1 VVKLDNEMVNG
12 HDKQLVPVTVLAVE
26 DDASQRDSL
35 AEILLGSQD
44 LEDHRI
50 ERVETASN
58 LEQALDAVATMM
70 PDLVILDDFMPARPG
85 EQSEYL
91 AEESCRKLRKLD
103 AGIPI
108 IILTGKYRQAPK
120 GEENLVKLGLAN
132 HYQRKP
138 VKNYEAFL
146 NRINYELRVR
156 ESSNY
161 ARYKFGPWIYYAD
174 SKQYE
179 YNLRSKS
186 GAMKHT
192 LDPMK
197 SKIIGCL
204 YQRRGQPISAGELMI
219 EIWGDDSRDNAH
231 KLNVHLS
238 EIRKKLRLVKEDYH
252 EPVCRDESGIRLN
265 FTCGK

>member
-1 VVKLDNEMVNG
+1 MVNG
-12 HDKQLVPVTVLAVE
+12 HDKQLVSVTVLVVE

-35 AEILLGSQD
+35 AGLLLANPELD
-44 LEDHRI
+44 DHRI
-50 ERVETASN
+50 ERIETASN
-58 LEQALDAVATMM
+58 LEQALDTVQETM
-70 PDLVILDDFMPARPG
+70 PDLVILDDYMPLRPG
-85 EQSEYL
+85 EPSGYL
-91 AEESCRKLRKLD
+91 AEESCRRLRKLD

-138 VKNYEAFL
+138 VKHYETFL

-156 ESSNY
+156 ESSNH

-179 YNLRSKS
+179 YNLRSRS

-219 EIWGDDSRDNAH
+219 EIWGDDSRDNSH

-238 EIRKKLRLVKEDYH
+238 EIRKKLRLIEEDYH

-265 FTCGK
+265 FSCGR